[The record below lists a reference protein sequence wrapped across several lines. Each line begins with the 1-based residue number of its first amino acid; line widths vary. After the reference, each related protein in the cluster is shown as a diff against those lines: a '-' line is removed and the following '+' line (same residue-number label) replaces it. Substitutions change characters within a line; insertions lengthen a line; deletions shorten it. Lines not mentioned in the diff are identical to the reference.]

1 MKYTKDQLIQEF
13 LEQSKMMTKYV
24 ERLDGTLRQVN
35 DDNRLHKD
43 AILANTDAIN
53 RMVSSNDK
61 FIKLFGV
68 LMLILVSSL
77 VVLAGAEKALEFA
90 DLFKVL

>member
-35 DDNRLHKD
+35 DDNRLHKE

-61 FIKLFGV
+61 FIKLFGTI
-68 LMLILVSSL
+68 MLILVGAL
-77 VVLAGAEKALEFA
+77 VILAGAEKALKFA
-90 DLFKVL
+90 DLFKI

>member
-35 DDNRLHKD
+35 DDNRLHKE

-61 FIKLFGV
+61 FIKLFGTI
-68 LMLILVSSL
+68 MLILVGAL
-77 VVLAGAEKALEFA
+77 VILADAEKALKFA
-90 DLFKVL
+90 DLFKI

>member
-35 DDNRLHKD
+35 HDNRLHKE

-61 FIKLFGV
+61 FIKLFGTI
-68 LMLILVSSL
+68 MLILVGAL
-77 VVLAGAEKALEFA
+77 VILAGAEKALKFA
-90 DLFKVL
+90 DLFKI